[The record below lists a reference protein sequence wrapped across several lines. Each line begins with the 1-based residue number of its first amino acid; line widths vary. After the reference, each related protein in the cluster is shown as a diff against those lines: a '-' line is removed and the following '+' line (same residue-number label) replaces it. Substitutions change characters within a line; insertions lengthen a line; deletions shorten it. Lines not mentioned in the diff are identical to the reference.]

1 MATVM
6 AKTEIRALFLDVGGV
21 LLSNGWDSKVRKALA
36 DHFQLDLK
44 DFEARHHL
52 TFDTYEVGKI
62 TFDVFLERTVFY
74 RPRNFTP
81 ADFKRYVSD
90 LTQPDEKMLGL
101 FPRLKAKHNLKI
113 AVVSN
118 EGRELTFDRVQKF
131 KLKEF
136 VDFFIVSSFVHLR
149 KPDTDIY
156 RLALDVAMLEPAQV
170 AYVDDRPMLVEV
182 AGGLGIH
189 GICHADYN
197 ATVAKLA
204 ALGLTL

>member
-1 MATVM
+1 M
-6 AKTEIRALFLDVGGV
+6 AKSEIRALFLDVGGV

-36 DHFQLDLK
+36 EHFHLDLN

-62 TFDVFLERTVFY
+62 TFDVFLQRTVFFK
-74 RPRNFTP
+74 PRDFTP

-90 LTQPDEKMLGL
+90 LTQPDAKMLEL
-101 FPRLKAKHNLKI
+101 FPRLKAKHHLKI

-118 EGRELTFDRVQKF
+118 EGRELTFDRVRKF

-156 RLALDVAMLEPAQV
+156 RLALDVAMLEPEQV
-170 AYVDDRPMLVEV
+170 AYIDDRLMLVEV
-182 AGGLGIH
+182 ASGLGIH

-197 ATVAKLA
+197 STVAQLA
-204 ALGLTL
+204 ALGVTL

>member
-1 MATVM
+1 M
-6 AKTEIRALFLDVGGV
+6 AKPEIRALFLDVGGV

-36 DHFQLDLK
+36 EHFQLDLK

-62 TFDVFLERTVFY
+62 TFDTFLERTVFY
-74 RPRNFTP
+74 QPRNFTP
-81 ADFKRYVSD
+81 AEFKRYVSD
-90 LTQPDEKMLGL
+90 LTKPDEKMLDL

-136 VDFFIVSSFVHLR
+136 VDFFIVSCFVHLR

-156 RLALDVAMLEPAQV
+156 RLALDVAMLEPTQV
-170 AYVDDRPMLVEV
+170 TYVDDRPMLVEV
-182 AGGLGIH
+182 AGSLGIH
-189 GICHADYN
+189 GICHADFN
-197 ATVAKLA
+197 STVTKLA

>member
-1 MATVM
+1 M

-90 LTQPDEKMLGL
+90 LTQPDEKMLEL